1 VQRLIVMLALV
12 VLVALGGR
20 SVLAQ
25 PEDGRVTRVVD
36 GDTLHVRVD
45 GRDETVRLI
54 GIDTP
59 ELHRPGTPVQCGAQA
74 ATHVMEQLA
83 DGQRVELVDDPSQDD
98 RDRYGRR
105 LAYAVTEGGDVDLG
119 EAMLR
124 RGWAEVYVFDKPFER
139 LGRYREAAAAGAH
152 RGVAARCG

>member
-1 VQRLIVMLALV
+1 VQRLIVVLALV
-12 VLVALGGR
+12 VLAAMGGR
-20 SVLAQ
+20 AVLAQ

-59 ELHRPGTPVQCGAQA
+59 ELHKPGTPVECGARA
-74 ATHVMEQLA
+74 ATRAMEQLA
-83 DGQRVELVDDPSQDD
+83 DGQRVELVSDPSQDD
-98 RDRYGRR
+98 RDRYGRL
-105 LAYAVTEGGDVDLG
+105 LAYVDTTRADADLG

-124 RGWAEVYVFDKPFER
+124 RGWAEVYVFDRPFER
-139 LGRYREAAAAGAH
+139 LGRYREAAAAGAA
-152 RGVAARCG
+152 RGVAARC